1 VAFDEASDM
10 PSRIL
15 AGVAEFV
22 ASTTIVCAGEGGM
35 LFKAAWIDEPFA
47 IKEMH
52 KTTATAI
59 EKQGTQK

>member
-1 VAFDEASDM
+1 
-10 PSRIL
+10 
-15 AGVAEFV
+15 
-22 ASTTIVCAGEGGM
+22 M